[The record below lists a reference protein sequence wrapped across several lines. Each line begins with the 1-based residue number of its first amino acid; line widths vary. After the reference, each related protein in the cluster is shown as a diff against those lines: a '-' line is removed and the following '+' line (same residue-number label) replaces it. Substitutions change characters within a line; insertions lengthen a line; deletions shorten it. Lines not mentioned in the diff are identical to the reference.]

1 MKIQEFKI
9 EIPKGFEIDEE
20 KSTFQKIIFKESKNN
35 LDKIFKFNNTT
46 EKDFNKKW
54 EGFED
59 HEKYGALE
67 KMIVNYYNKGE
78 KPNWKD
84 SNQYKYY
91 PWFIMD
97 EDTFRYD
104 YYDGWYTDSNSS
116 SRLAY
121 LRKEDMLEAVELY
134 IDVYKKS
141 RL

>member
-1 MKIQEFKI
+1 MKSLKI
-9 EIPKGFEIDEE
+9 EIPEGYEIDQT
-20 KSTFQKIIFKESKNN
+20 KSTFEKIVFKESKNS

-54 EGFED
+54 ENFED

-78 KPNWKD
+78 KPNWEN

-91 PWFIMD
+91 PWFVMC
-97 EDTFRYD
+97 EDNFRYD
-104 YYDGWYTDSNSS
+104 DFNDWCTLSTAS

-134 IDVYKKS
+134 IDIYKKS

>member
-1 MKIQEFKI
+1 MKDLKI
-9 EIPKGFEIDEE
+9 EIPEGYEIDQE
-20 KSTFQKIIFKESKNN
+20 KSTFQKIVFKESKND
-35 LDKIFKFNNTT
+35 LQKIFKYNNTT
-46 EKDFNKKW
+46 EEEFNKKW
-54 EGFED
+54 ENFED

-78 KPNWKD
+78 KPNWEN

-91 PWFIMD
+91 PFFIIQ
-97 EDTFRYD
+97 EENFH
-104 YYDGWYTDSNSS
+104 YDGYVGWWASSGTS

-134 IDVYKKS
+134 LDVYKKS